1 MTINNLNKTIHK
13 IENSKLELKPFPH
26 IIIKDFIPKELFL
39 KFTAS
44 LPNYHDLKGENIFT
58 QSKSGTKKSIFYESN
73 FFKKINSKNK
83 YFKEVIL
90 IFKKIE
96 KSVNKKFNKEFN
108 KHIRKKYISSKTTFS
123 CSLSSC
129 IKRYKKSA
137 HLDRREHKI
146 TFLYYPQIQKNYGGN
161 LCLWS
166 TKKKEI
172 YDVFPP
178 RKNINISKK
187 ILPSPNS
194 CVISLN
200 TPDSYH
206 SVTEFL
212 GDKERKYFYAV
223 YDFPT
228 YDDNY
233 KLKERKKGNN
243 QNIFWK
249 LPVKVFS
256 KKRMLNF
263 INE

>member
-1 MTINNLNKTIHK
+1 MTTNNLDKTIHK
-13 IENSKLELKPFPH
+13 IKNSQLKLKPFPH
-26 IIIKDFIPKELFL
+26 IIIKDFIPKKLFL
-39 KFTAS
+39 EFTAS
-44 LPNYHDLKGENIFT
+44 LPNYHDLNGENIFT

-73 FFKKINSKNK
+73 FFKKIDSKNK
-83 YFKEVIL
+83 HFKEVIL

-96 KSVNKKFNKEFN
+96 KIINEKFSKEFN
-108 KHIRKKYISSKTTFS
+108 KYIKKKYISSKTKFS
-123 CSLSSC
+123 CSVSSC
-129 IKRYKKSA
+129 INNYKKSV

-146 TFLYYPQIQKNYGGN
+146 TLLYYPQIQKNYGGN

-178 RKNINISKK
+178 RKNINISKR

-194 CVISLN
+194 CVITLN

-206 SVTEFL
+206 SVTKFT
-212 GDKERKYFYAV
+212 GNKERKYLYAV

-228 YDDNY
+228 FDDNY

-243 QNIFWK
+243 QNNFWK

-256 KKRMLNF
+256 RERMLNF